1 MNYEYLSKKISK
13 NKILRSD
20 LGFLKVK
27 NKDFQDAN
35 NEFTLSEQI

>member
-20 LGFLKVK
+20 LGVLKV
-27 NKDFQDAN
+27 NKKAF
-35 NEFTLSEQI
+35 

>member
-20 LGFLKVK
+20 LGVLKV
-27 NKDFQDAN
+27 NKKVF
-35 NEFTLSEQI
+35 